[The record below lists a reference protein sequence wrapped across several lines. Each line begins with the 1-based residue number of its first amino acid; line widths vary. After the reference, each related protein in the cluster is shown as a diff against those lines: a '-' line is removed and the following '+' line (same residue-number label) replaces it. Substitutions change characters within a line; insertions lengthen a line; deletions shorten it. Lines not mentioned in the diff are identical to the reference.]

1 VALVVLD
8 ASVVIGHLDAAD
20 ALHSQ
25 ATTYLR
31 EHSDDDLRLPAS
43 AYAEALVEPARSRRI
58 GDLQEAVAAMGVVI
72 EPITSVIA
80 EHAASLRAGSRSI
93 RLADAFVV
101 ATAEVLDADEVVTGD
116 RRWRRFE
123 RVRIIG

>member
-8 ASVVIGHLDAAD
+8 ASVVIGHLNAAD
-20 ALHSQ
+20 TLHHQ

-43 AYAEALVEPARSRRI
+43 AYAEALVEPARSRRTD
-58 GDLQEAVAAMGVVI
+58 DLRNAVAVAGFVI
-72 EPITSVIA
+72 EPITKAIA
-80 EHAASLRAGSRSI
+80 ERAASLRAGSRSL
-93 RLADAFVV
+93 RLADAFVL

-116 RRWRRFE
+116 RRWHRFDRA
-123 RVRIIG
+123 RVIS